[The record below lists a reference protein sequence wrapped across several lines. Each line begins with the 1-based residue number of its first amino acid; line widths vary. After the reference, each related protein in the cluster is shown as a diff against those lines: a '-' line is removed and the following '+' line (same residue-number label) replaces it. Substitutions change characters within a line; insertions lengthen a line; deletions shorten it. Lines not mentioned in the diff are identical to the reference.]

1 MQAGRIIR
9 KEEGGKMKYEEARKK
24 PRVFQQLTGLKIE
37 EFDKL
42 KAAFQKAY
50 EEDENE
56 RGTPDSRAGRKA
68 VLLTYEDKLFFILF
82 YLRHYPTQE
91 VLGFLFGIS
100 QGQAN
105 QWIHRLTPIVQ
116 KALGV
121 EKELPGRTA
130 ADAQELMEAC
140 PERAFILDGTERP
153 VRRPQDS
160 EDRRKDYSGKKK
172 RHTKK
177 NIILTEKATGEVLGL
192 GATQPGSKHD
202 KASVDEEHY
211 TFPDGST
218 VFQGKG
224 FQGYAPE
231 GATIQQP
238 TKKPRGKEWTPD
250 GLPFLGASKEGPEA
264 CYPLLDLADGV
275 QDHVRGSV
283 HVQDQPGPQAV
294 RPLQPVRALQ
304 DHPGFVVQPPRRTP
318 GPPAR
323 RGWSA

>member
-1 MQAGRIIR
+1 
-9 KEEGGKMKYEEARKK
+9 MKYEEARTK

-42 KAAFQKAY
+42 KGAFQKAS
-50 EEDENE
+50 EEEE
-56 RGTPDSRAGRKA
+56 PRESPAGRKA
-68 VLLTYEDKLFFILF
+68 VLRTYEDKLFFILF

-105 QWIHRLTPIVQ
+105 QWIHRLTPIVK
-116 KALGV
+116 KALGE
-121 EKELPGRTA
+121 EKELPARTA

-218 VFQGKG
+218 VFQDKG

-238 TKKPRGKEWTPD
+238 TKKPRGKEWTPEQKEENRRISTQRIKV
-250 GLPFLGASKEGPEA
+250 FHIVSAIFRNIKEGFS
-264 CYPLLDLADGV
+264 DLVMETVTGLFNFI
-275 QDHVRGSV
+275 RGCRNAEPSR
-283 HVQDQPGPQAV
+283 DAATP
-294 RPLQPVRALQ
+294 RPASS
-304 DHPGFVVQPPRRTP
+304 F
-318 GPPAR
+318 
-323 RGWSA
+323 S

>member
-1 MQAGRIIR
+1 
-9 KEEGGKMKYEEARKK
+9 MKYEEARTK

-42 KAAFQKAY
+42 KGAFQKAS
-50 EEDENE
+50 EEEE
-56 RGTPDSRAGRKA
+56 PRESPAGRKA
-68 VLLTYEDKLFFILF
+68 VLRTYEDKLFFILF

-105 QWIHRLTPIVQ
+105 QWIHRLTPIVK
-116 KALGV
+116 KALGD

-140 PERAFILDGTERP
+140 PEREFILDGTERP

-218 VFQGKG
+218 VFQDKG

-238 TKKPRGKEWTPD
+238 TKKPRGKEWTPEQKEENRQISTQRVSVEHSI
-250 GLPFLGASKEGPEA
+250 GGIKVFHIVSAIFRNIKEGFS
-264 CYPLLDLADGV
+264 DLVMETVTGLFNFI
-275 QDHVRGSV
+275 RGCRNAEPSR
-283 HVQDQPGPQAV
+283 DAATP
-294 RPLQPVRALQ
+294 RPASS
-304 DHPGFVVQPPRRTP
+304 F
-318 GPPAR
+318 
-323 RGWSA
+323 S

>member
-1 MQAGRIIR
+1 
-9 KEEGGKMKYEEARKK
+9 MKYEEARTK

-42 KAAFQKAY
+42 KGAFQKAS
-50 EEDENE
+50 EEEE
-56 RGTPDSRAGRKA
+56 PRESPAGRKA
-68 VLLTYEDKLFFILF
+68 VLRTYEDKLFFILF

-105 QWIHRLTPIVQ
+105 QWIHRLTPIVK
-116 KALGV
+116 KALGE
-121 EKELPGRTA
+121 EKELPARTA

-140 PERAFILDGTERP
+140 PEREFILDGTERP

-218 VFQGKG
+218 VFQDKG

-238 TKKPRGKEWTPD
+238 TKKPRGKEWTPEQKEENRQISTQRVSVEHSI
-250 GLPFLGASKEGPEA
+250 GGIKIFHIVSAIFRNIKEGFS
-264 CYPLLDLADGV
+264 DLVMETVTGLFNFI
-275 QDHVRGSV
+275 RGCRNAEPSR
-283 HVQDQPGPQAV
+283 DAATP
-294 RPLQPVRALQ
+294 RPASS
-304 DHPGFVVQPPRRTP
+304 F
-318 GPPAR
+318 
-323 RGWSA
+323 S

>member
-1 MQAGRIIR
+1 
-9 KEEGGKMKYEEARKK
+9 
-24 PRVFQQLTGLKIE
+24 
-37 EFDKL
+37 
-42 KAAFQKAY
+42 
-50 EEDENE
+50 
-56 RGTPDSRAGRKA
+56 
-68 VLLTYEDKLFFILF
+68 VLRTYEDKLFFILF

-105 QWIHRLTPIVQ
+105 PWIHRLTPLVQ
-116 KALGV
+116 KALGD

-140 PERAFILDGTERP
+140 PEREFILDGTERP
-153 VRRPQDS
+153 IRRPQDS

-218 VFQGKG
+218 VFQDKG

-238 TKKPRGKEWTPD
+238 TKKPRGKEWTPEQKEENRQISTQRVSVEHSI
-250 GLPFLGASKEGPEA
+250 GGIKVFHIVSAIFRNIKEGFS
-264 CYPLLDLADGV
+264 DLVMETVTGLFNFIRGCRNADPSR
-275 QDHVRGSV
+275 DAAT
-283 HVQDQPGPQAV
+283 P
-294 RPLQPVRALQ
+294 RPASS
-304 DHPGFVVQPPRRTP
+304 F
-318 GPPAR
+318 
-323 RGWSA
+323 S

>member
-1 MQAGRIIR
+1 
-9 KEEGGKMKYEEARKK
+9 MKYEEARTK

-42 KAAFQKAY
+42 KGAFQKAS
-50 EEDENE
+50 EEEE
-56 RGTPDSRAGRKA
+56 PRESPAGRKA
-68 VLLTYEDKLFFILF
+68 VLRTYEDKLFFILF

-105 QWIHRLTPIVQ
+105 QWIHRLTPIVK
-116 KALGV
+116 KALGD

-218 VFQGKG
+218 VFQDKG

-238 TKKPRGKEWTPD
+238 TKKPRGKEWTPEQKEENRQISTQRVSVEHSI
-250 GLPFLGASKEGPEA
+250 GGIKIFHIVSAIFRNIKEGFS
-264 CYPLLDLADGV
+264 DLVMETVTGLFNFI
-275 QDHVRGSV
+275 RGCRNAEPSR
-283 HVQDQPGPQAV
+283 DAATP
-294 RPLQPVRALQ
+294 RPASS
-304 DHPGFVVQPPRRTP
+304 F
-318 GPPAR
+318 
-323 RGWSA
+323 S

>member
-1 MQAGRIIR
+1 M
-9 KEEGGKMKYEEARKK
+9 
-24 PRVFQQLTGLKIE
+24 
-37 EFDKL
+37 
-42 KAAFQKAY
+42 
-50 EEDENE
+50 
-56 RGTPDSRAGRKA
+56 
-68 VLLTYEDKLFFILF
+68 F

-105 QWIHRLTPIVQ
+105 QWIHRLTPLVK
-116 KALGV
+116 KALGD

-140 PERAFILDGTERP
+140 PELEFILDGTERP

-160 EDRRKDYSGKKK
+160 EDRREDYSGKKK

-218 VFQGKG
+218 VFQDKG

-238 TKKPRGKEWTPD
+238 TKKPRGKEWTPEQKEENRRISTQRVSVEHSI
-250 GLPFLGASKEGPEA
+250 GGIKIFHIVSAIFRNIKEGFS
-264 CYPLLDLADGV
+264 DLVMETVTGLFNFI
-275 QDHVRGSV
+275 RGCRNAEPSR
-283 HVQDQPGPQAV
+283 DAATP
-294 RPLQPVRALQ
+294 RPASS
-304 DHPGFVVQPPRRTP
+304 F
-318 GPPAR
+318 
-323 RGWSA
+323 S

>member
-1 MQAGRIIR
+1 
-9 KEEGGKMKYEEARKK
+9 MKYEEARTK

-42 KAAFQKAY
+42 KGAFQKAS
-50 EEDENE
+50 EEEE
-56 RGTPDSRAGRKA
+56 PRESPAGRKA
-68 VLLTYEDKLFFILF
+68 VLRTYEDKLFFILF

-105 QWIHRLTPIVQ
+105 QWIHRLTPIVK
-116 KALGV
+116 KALGD

-140 PERAFILDGTERP
+140 PELEFILDGTERP

-218 VFQGKG
+218 VFQDKG

-238 TKKPRGKEWTPD
+238 TKKPRGKEWPPEQKEENRQISTQRVSVEHSI
-250 GLPFLGASKEGPEA
+250 GGIKIFHIVSVIFRNIKEGFS
-264 CYPLLDLADGV
+264 DLVMETVTGLFNFI
-275 QDHVRGSV
+275 RGCRNAEPSR
-283 HVQDQPGPQAV
+283 DAATP
-294 RPLQPVRALQ
+294 RPASS
-304 DHPGFVVQPPRRTP
+304 F
-318 GPPAR
+318 
-323 RGWSA
+323 S

>member
-1 MQAGRIIR
+1 
-9 KEEGGKMKYEEARKK
+9 MKYEEARTK

-42 KAAFQKAY
+42 KGAFQKAS
-50 EEDENE
+50 EEEE
-56 RGTPDSRAGRKA
+56 PRESPAGRKA
-68 VLLTYEDKLFFILF
+68 VLRTYEDKLFFILF

-105 QWIHRLTPIVQ
+105 QWIHRLTPIVK
-116 KALGV
+116 KALGD

-140 PERAFILDGTERP
+140 PELEFILDGTERP

-218 VFQGKG
+218 VFQDKG

-238 TKKPRGKEWTPD
+238 TKKPRGKEWTPEQKEENRQISTQRVSVEHSI
-250 GLPFLGASKEGPEA
+250 GGIKVFHIVSAIFRNIKEGFS
-264 CYPLLDLADGV
+264 DLVMETVTGLFNFI
-275 QDHVRGSV
+275 RGCRNAEPSR
-283 HVQDQPGPQAV
+283 DAATP
-294 RPLQPVRALQ
+294 RPASS
-304 DHPGFVVQPPRRTP
+304 F
-318 GPPAR
+318 
-323 RGWSA
+323 S

>member
-1 MQAGRIIR
+1 
-9 KEEGGKMKYEEARKK
+9 MKYEEARTK

-42 KAAFQKAY
+42 KGAFQKAS
-50 EEDENE
+50 EEEE
-56 RGTPDSRAGRKA
+56 PRESPAGRKA
-68 VLLTYEDKLFFILF
+68 VLRTYEDKLFFILF

-105 QWIHRLTPIVQ
+105 QWIHRLTPIVK
-116 KALGV
+116 KALGE
-121 EKELPGRTA
+121 EKELPARTA

-218 VFQGKG
+218 VFQDKG

-238 TKKPRGKEWTPD
+238 TKKPRGKEWTPEQKEENRQISTQRVSVEHSI
-250 GLPFLGASKEGPEA
+250 GGIKVFHIVSAIFRNIKEGFS
-264 CYPLLDLADGV
+264 DLVMETVTGLFNFI
-275 QDHVRGSV
+275 RGCRNAEPSR
-283 HVQDQPGPQAV
+283 DAATP
-294 RPLQPVRALQ
+294 RPASS
-304 DHPGFVVQPPRRTP
+304 F
-318 GPPAR
+318 
-323 RGWSA
+323 S

>member
-1 MQAGRIIR
+1 
-9 KEEGGKMKYEEARKK
+9 MKYEEARTK

-42 KAAFQKAY
+42 KGAFQKAS
-50 EEDENE
+50 EEEE
-56 RGTPDSRAGRKA
+56 PRESPAGRKA
-68 VLLTYEDKLFFILF
+68 VLRTYEDKLFFILF

-105 QWIHRLTPIVQ
+105 QWIHRLTPIVK
-116 KALGV
+116 KALGE
-121 EKELPGRTA
+121 EK
-130 ADAQELMEAC
+130 
-140 PERAFILDGTERP
+140 ERP

-218 VFQGKG
+218 VFQDKG

-238 TKKPRGKEWTPD
+238 TKKPRGKEWTPEQKEENRQISTQRVSVEHSI
-250 GLPFLGASKEGPEA
+250 GGIKIFHIVSAIFRNIKEGFS
-264 CYPLLDLADGV
+264 DLVMETVTGLFNFI
-275 QDHVRGSV
+275 RGCRNAEPSR
-283 HVQDQPGPQAV
+283 DAATP
-294 RPLQPVRALQ
+294 RPASS
-304 DHPGFVVQPPRRTP
+304 F
-318 GPPAR
+318 
-323 RGWSA
+323 S

>member
-1 MQAGRIIR
+1 
-9 KEEGGKMKYEEARKK
+9 MKYEEARTK

-42 KAAFQKAY
+42 KGAFQKAS
-50 EEDENE
+50 EEEE
-56 RGTPDSRAGRKA
+56 PRESPAGRKA
-68 VLLTYEDKLFFILF
+68 VLRTYEDKLFFILF

-105 QWIHRLTPIVQ
+105 QWIHRLTPLVQ
-116 KALGV
+116 KALGD

-140 PERAFILDGTERP
+140 PEREFILDGTERP
-153 VRRPQDS
+153 IRRPQDS

-218 VFQGKG
+218 VFQDKG

-238 TKKPRGKEWTPD
+238 TKKPRGKEWTPEQKEENRRISTQRVSVEHSI
-250 GLPFLGASKEGPEA
+250 GGIKVFHIVSAIFRNIKEGFS
-264 CYPLLDLADGV
+264 DLVMETVTGLFNFI
-275 QDHVRGSV
+275 RGCRNAEPSR
-283 HVQDQPGPQAV
+283 DAATP
-294 RPLQPVRALQ
+294 RPASS
-304 DHPGFVVQPPRRTP
+304 F
-318 GPPAR
+318 
-323 RGWSA
+323 S

>member
-1 MQAGRIIR
+1 
-9 KEEGGKMKYEEARKK
+9 MKYEEARTK

-42 KAAFQKAY
+42 KGAFQKAS
-50 EEDENE
+50 EEEE
-56 RGTPDSRAGRKA
+56 PRESPAGRKA
-68 VLLTYEDKLFFILF
+68 VLRTYEDKLFFILF

-105 QWIHRLTPIVQ
+105 QWIHRLTPIVK
-116 KALGV
+116 KALGD
-121 EKELPGRTA
+121 EKELPARTA

-140 PERAFILDGTERP
+140 PELEFILDGTERP
-153 VRRPQDS
+153 VHRPQDS
-160 EDRRKDYSGKKK
+160 EDRRKEYSGKKK

-218 VFQGKG
+218 VFQDKG

-238 TKKPRGKEWTPD
+238 TKKPRGKEWTPEQKEENRQISTQRVSVEHSI
-250 GLPFLGASKEGPEA
+250 GGIKVFHIVSAIFRNIKEGFS
-264 CYPLLDLADGV
+264 DLVMETVTGLFNFI
-275 QDHVRGSV
+275 RGCRNAEPSR
-283 HVQDQPGPQAV
+283 DAATP
-294 RPLQPVRALQ
+294 RPASS
-304 DHPGFVVQPPRRTP
+304 F
-318 GPPAR
+318 
-323 RGWSA
+323 S